1 VRLERVA
8 FDHPDAVALRAEMVA
23 EISTL
28 YVARVPQQNRDG
40 GTGVDPADV
49 VMTAVGYDNDHEPV
63 AHVAVRHIDAGLEIK
78 RMFITP
84 SRRGRGWSSVLLAA
98 AEDAVRE
105 AGGVRVILH
114 TGDRQS
120 AAIALYLAHGF
131 GPVDVYPPYRDVPN
145 SLCFAKDL
153 SAV

>member
-1 VRLERVA
+1 MRLERVA

-23 EISTL
+23 EVSTL
-28 YVARVPQQNRDG
+28 YVARAPQQNRDG

-49 VMTAVGYDNDHEPV
+49 VMTAVGYDDGDEPV
-63 AHVAVRHIDAGLEIK
+63 AHVAVRRIDAGLEIK

-84 SRRGRGWSSVLLAA
+84 SRRGLGWSSVLLAA
-98 AEDAVRE
+98 AEVAVLE
-105 AGGVRVILH
+105 AGAARVILH
-114 TGDRQS
+114 TGDRQA

-131 GPVDVYPPYRDVPN
+131 QPVDVYPPYLDVPD
-145 SLCFAKDL
+145 SVCFAKDL